1 MSIQNNELQKQILEL
16 QNEIIE
22 LKSKPKRSNALKE
35 AQLRYYNKNKEIIC
49 EKNKLYNK
57 SYGVKKF
64 SCICGSIMPH
74 HSKYKHFVS
83 KKHLEFLEKKNKE
96 QDEIDKLKKLETIKE
111 EKIIIKNKF
120 EKPNPYKNI

>member
-49 EKNKLYNK
+49 EKNKLSNK